1 VRRPAP
7 TNLDPAF
14 VALEKRAAKLGAAA
28 FERGLMAPALDNDML
43 DLMREVNPS
52 GIVGDPHTVAVLK
65 AWHSGNT
72 IARLNW
78 SETQ

>member
-1 VRRPAP
+1 MKRPGA

-14 VALEKRAAKLGAAA
+14 VALERRAAKLGSEA
-28 FERGLMAPALDNDML
+28 FGRGIMAPALDNDML
-43 DLMREVNPS
+43 DLMREVNPT
-52 GIVGDPHTVAVLK
+52 GLVGNPHTLAVLK

-78 SETQ
+78 SDTQ